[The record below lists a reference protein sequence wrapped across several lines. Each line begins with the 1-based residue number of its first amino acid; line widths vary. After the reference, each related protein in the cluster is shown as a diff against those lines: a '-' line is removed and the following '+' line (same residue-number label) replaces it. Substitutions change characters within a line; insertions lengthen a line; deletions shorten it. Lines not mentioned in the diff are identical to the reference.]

1 MAFKRLNDMFS
12 LREQTSPNLKFS
24 PLKEGAMVRYH
35 SEDLLRQHGFEEG
48 LKLMNV
54 LTARD
59 LGMIPERR
67 AVHFVR
73 QNVMFFSGHG
83 NPEQGHQH

>member
-1 MAFKRLNDMFS
+1 
-12 LREQTSPNLKFS
+12 
-24 PLKEGAMVRYH
+24 MVRYH

-48 LKLMNV
+48 LKLLNV

-67 AVHFVR
+67 AFHFVR
-73 QNVMFFSGHG
+73 ENVMLWTRTSGAKLSTLKG
-83 NPEQGHQH
+83 CTAA

>member
-1 MAFKRLNDMFS
+1 MIEGLKNAFPT
-12 LREQTSPNLKFS
+12 REQTSPNLKS
-24 PLKEGAMVRYH
+24 PLKEGVMVRYY

-67 AVHFVR
+67 AIHFVR
-73 QNVMFFSGHG
+73 ENVMFFSGHG
-83 NPEQGHQH
+83 HPEGSHKH

>member
-1 MAFKRLNDMFS
+1 
-12 LREQTSPNLKFS
+12 
-24 PLKEGAMVRYH
+24 MVRYH

-73 QNVMFFSGHG
+73 QNLMFFSGHG